1 MANINEV
8 FTRTIGKKESAKT
21 ESCGFFG
28 RNAKKI
34 FKVFTDHAKIGP
46 EKMDVS
52 LSQFTAVM
60 DVIDNI
66 NAAKREV
73 VEIDGGRRLDDLYFY
88 DALKDAF
95 FGPRDVRFTKS
106 ALRSPNLIVNTDCDV
121 VESNL
126 TWVEFNEIIDYLK
139 EKSNSSILTYS
150 AMGREA
156 IHGDLELLQKRMLI
170 ISDGNDGSTF
180 DPADVRFYVPRDAE
194 NLLSPVMVT
203 PAVAKLLY
211 KESKFIDDVDE
222 FSDEYID
229 ALRAKFSTK

>member
-1 MANINEV
+1 MANMNEV

-34 FKVFTDHAKIGP
+34 FKVFTDHSKVAP

-60 DVIDNI
+60 DVVDNI

-95 FGPRDVRFTKS
+95 FGPRDIRFTKS
-106 ALRSPNLIVNTDCDV
+106 ALRSPNLIVENDGDV

-126 TWVEFNEIIDYLK
+126 TWAEFNEIIDYLK
-139 EKSNSSILTYS
+139 EKSSSSILSYS

-156 IHGDLELLQKRMLI
+156 IRGDLELLQNRMLI
-170 ISDGNDGSTF
+170 ISDGNDGSSF
-180 DPADVRFYVPRDAE
+180 DPSEVKFYVPRDME
-194 NLLSPVMVT
+194 TLLAPVMVT
-203 PAVAKLLY
+203 PATAKLLY

-222 FSDEYID
+222 FCDEYIA